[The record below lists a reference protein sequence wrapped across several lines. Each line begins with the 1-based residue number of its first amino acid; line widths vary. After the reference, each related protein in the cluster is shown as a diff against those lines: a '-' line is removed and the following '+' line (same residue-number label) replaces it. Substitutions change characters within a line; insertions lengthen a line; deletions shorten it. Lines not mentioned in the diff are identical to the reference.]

1 MQKQRLKYTKLQF
14 YLFYRNVKLG
24 LSASGKNTVL
34 TMFQNRMP
42 KRKFRPERGNNM
54 RLEKNT

>member
-1 MQKQRLKYTKLQF
+1 
-14 YLFYRNVKLG
+14 VKLG